1 MKTSFEIAVHLF
13 CDCEDKI
20 SKCIYRTGGEAKLKV
35 RVKYIKQEVSKGEFL
50 TFLLFQLRLRSKMLL
65 QITQAQAITATQF
78 IKEIEIKST
87 SISTHI
93 IVVLTFY
100 FNK

>member
-20 SKCIYRTGGEAKLKV
+20 SQFIYRTGGEAKLKV

-50 TFLLFQLRLRSKMLL
+50 TLLLPASF
-65 QITQAQAITATQF
+65 T
-78 IKEIEIKST
+78 IKNVASNYT
-87 SISTHI
+87 GPSNHSN
-93 IVVLTFY
+93 TFY
-100 FNK
+100 KRD